1 MRNIT
6 KEQFEQYAIDTKGY
20 DVLQVKE
27 IFQQMRDFGTPIQ
40 EYLTEEELSECVA
53 YNK

>member
-1 MRNIT
+1 MT
-6 KEQFEQYAIDTKGY
+6 KQQFETYLMDVKGY
-20 DVLQVKE
+20 DKLQVKE

-40 EYLTEEELSECVA
+40 DYLTTEELNECEL

>member
-1 MRNIT
+1 MKNIT
-6 KEQFEQYAIDTKGY
+6 KAQFEQYAVDVKGY
-20 DVLQVKE
+20 DALQIRE

-40 EYLTEEELSECVA
+40 DYLTEEELDECVA